1 MQSPLDQEKAEWME
15 LTRPLA
21 KRRLPNQPGQQI
33 VTVPGTIQHGNQ
45 AGQSVD
51 IHLELS
57 GAEFC
62 RLTSRDTAAP
72 GKCSCGTKQGPHITL
87 LSLIPLFVCV
97 GTGVAGAAYYLL
109 RLSTRNPDVSWK
121 RDEVNEYPW
130 NAYKPTDQYKVQS
143 SHRRTLATKDTR
155 EEVMPKY
162 KGGDFKVTPDP
173 SHIDHFK
180 TKKERKEESERSS
193 PCRTSMNESPPAA
206 CKTFDREPACDNS
219 EAECVTVTHRQPHG
233 MLDKVALSAARG
245 LNQAIVYIAN
255 YNKHIKTNEQIWLSR
270 ITIYEALNAVPPSVA
285 ASVHHVTSILL
296 MRFDYGA
303 IHGLIEEAKD
313 EQMHLFAALQAKKA
327 SIFLRL
333 SVLLMQGVFIPIY
346 TVFYVI
352 CPKMC
357 HRFTAY
363 LDEESVAAYTECLR
377 EIKDG
382 QLAEWRCAPAPP
394 CAKKYW
400 KLSVQCYVKRTLK
413 ETDIRNKSE
422 RKVKVAEEGER
433 SQQGAQQVQGVQNVP
448 GVDGEQSV
456 QGAQGHINEEPPM
469 GVYAMP
475 HPIWTEDQLHD
486 VKVTHK
492 PPEGI
497 VDRLALITVKTLRGC
512 FDVFS
517 GFKTGQRTDAKW
529 LNRIIFLETVAAV
542 PGMVAAMVRHMKSL
556 RWMQR
561 DHGWIHTL
569 LEEAENERM
578 HLMTALQLKQPS
590 TLFRMSVIGVQGVF
604 VTMFFVWYAVSPRF
618 CHRFVGYLEEE
629 AVKTYSKCLEDMEH
643 GSIIHWKTLPA
654 PPVAINYWR
663 LPENAKLRDVI
674 LAIRADEAHHRV
686 VNHTLASLKKDEFN
700 PYKPGH

>member
-1 MQSPLDQEKAEWME
+1 MFLV
-15 LTRPLA
+15 RPLTGRA
-21 KRRLPNQPGQQI
+21 SIRPQYSSRILWQNSASKVFKFT
-33 VTVPGTIQHGNQ
+33 VTGPTKAN
-45 AGQSVD
+45 
-51 IHLELS
+51 
-57 GAEFC
+57 
-62 RLTSRDTAAP
+62 AP
-72 GKCSCGTKQGPHITL
+72 TKI
-87 LSLIPLFVCV
+87 
-97 GTGVAGAAYYLL
+97 
-109 RLSTRNPDVSWK
+109 
-121 RDEVNEYPW
+121 
-130 NAYKPTDQYKVQS
+130 VQS

-400 KLSVQCYVKRTLK
+400 KLSPSAT
-413 ETDIRNKSE
+413 
-422 RKVKVAEEGER
+422 
-433 SQQGAQQVQGVQNVP
+433 
-448 GVDGEQSV
+448 
-456 QGAQGHINEEPPM
+456 M
-469 GVYAMP
+469 
-475 HPIWTEDQLHD
+475 
-486 VKVTHK
+486 
-492 PPEGI
+492 
-497 VDRLALITVKTLRGC
+497 
-512 FDVFS
+512 
-517 GFKTGQRTDAKW
+517 
-529 LNRIIFLETVAAV
+529 
-542 PGMVAAMVRHMKSL
+542 
-556 RWMQR
+556 R
-561 DHGWIHTL
+561 D
-569 LEEAENERM
+569 
-578 HLMTALQLKQPS
+578 
-590 TLFRMSVIGVQGVF
+590 F
-604 VTMFFVWYAVSPRF
+604 
-618 CHRFVGYLEEE
+618 
-629 AVKTYSKCLEDMEH
+629 
-643 GSIIHWKTLPA
+643 
-654 PPVAINYWR
+654 
-663 LPENAKLRDVI
+663 I
-674 LAIRADEAHHRV
+674 LVIRADEARHRK
-686 VNHTLASLKKDEFN
+686 VNHSLASMRKKRDRSPSRDGCEEQDN
-700 PYKPGH
+700 